1 MVRSS
6 TMTTGEVAEL
16 LEVAPRTVSK
26 WFDAGKFP
34 GGYVLPGSKDRRI
47 TWAGLTVFCTTHG
60 IELPNLSGPGL
71 LDRCTKYLD
80 LVKPTDTVGQQ
91 LLSDL
96 QKAA

>member
-1 MVRSS
+1 MVRNT

-26 WFDAGKFP
+26 WFDDGKFP

-47 TWAGLTVFCTTHG
+47 TWNGLTAFCKGYG
-60 IELPNLSGPGL
+60 IELPNLSGPSL
-71 LDRCTKYLD
+71 LVRCKQYLD
-80 LVKPTDTVGQQ
+80 LVKPSDTVGQQ